1 MYTGMTESVNVSRE
15 LFPSDGNCQEQM
27 GGGGEGVREG
37 GGGREDCGGCEE
49 GGKERMGNIESD
61 VESVLEGV
69 ARLSVVG
76 GGREEGGG
84 GCGLDGD
91 KMEEVESGDRVE
103 KGEVGE
109 KEIGDK
115 VEEGRVV
122 RVEEGE
128 DADRMEEGEVG
139 KKMEEHGKRGGERS
153 NSPYSVPEQEPHMTP
168 TTTHRKK
175 TTFLL
180 GYGGLTCQYIH
191 YQHVTFSDL

>member
-1 MYTGMTESVNVSRE
+1 MTWS
-15 LFPSDGNCQEQM
+15 LFW
-27 GGGGEGVREG
+27 
-37 GGGREDCGGCEE
+37 
-49 GGKERMGNIESD
+49 
-61 VESVLEGV
+61 
-69 ARLSVVG
+69 
-76 GGREEGGG
+76 
-84 GCGLDGD
+84 
-91 KMEEVESGDRVE
+91 RVE

-180 GYGGLTCQYIH
+180 GYGGLTLAATRSIYTLPTCD
-191 YQHVTFSDL
+191 FSRPVR